1 MQFFYRGSNGI
12 VIFFIVKPER
22 LLFLLELLEPDLA
35 KKPEP
40 DLAKKPEPE
49 PVRNSPAPQ
58 HGSYLDVKNCMK
70 FF

>member
-40 DLAKKPEPE
+40 E

-58 HGSYLDVKNCMK
+58 HGSYLDVKNCKK